1 MLPAVE
7 MASPASVRNNKAVL
21 YNKICSVIWKSN
33 FSLMFTS
40 PRKLASSPTLM
51 SSGNKSILFNLYS
64 CRLKDLAA
72 VETRCIM
79 LKLELNPH
87 IDIHVGWLLR
97 YRELE
102 ERNVGEKKTSLTWI
116 ILKQRQLWCR
126 YTRKMRG
133 KGGCATL
140 QWDRVFSSDLEIG
153 SNYVVLSGV
162 ERSLRHWEHR
172 EKRAEVLNSIWG
184 TVETVSG
191 GWNGRI

>member
-7 MASPASVRNNKAVL
+7 MASPASVRNNKAAL

-40 PRKLASSPTLM
+40 PRKLASSPMLM

-64 CRLKDLAA
+64 CCLKDLAA

-102 ERNVGEKKTSLTWI
+102 ERNVGEKKKTSLTWI
-116 ILKQRQLWCR
+116 ILKQRQRAL
-126 YTRKMRG
+126 MQIHEEDEG
-133 KGGCATL
+133 
-140 QWDRVFSSDLEIG
+140 
-153 SNYVVLSGV
+153 
-162 ERSLRHWEHR
+162 ERWMCNAS
-172 EKRAEVLNSIWG
+172 VG
-184 TVETVSG
+184 
-191 GWNGRI
+191 

>member
-7 MASPASVRNNKAVL
+7 MASPASVRNNKAAL

-40 PRKLASSPTLM
+40 PRKLASSPMLM

-64 CRLKDLAA
+64 CCLKDLAA

-102 ERNVGEKKTSLTWI
+102 ERNVWEKKNKSHMNHFKAKT
-116 ILKQRQLWCR
+116 
-126 YTRKMRG
+126 
-133 KGGCATL
+133 A
-140 QWDRVFSSDLEIG
+140 SSDADTRGRWGGKVEVQRFSGIE
-153 SNYVVLSGV
+153 LSV
-162 ERSLRHWEHR
+162 QTWR
-172 EKRAEVLNSIWG
+172 
-184 TVETVSG
+184 
-191 GWNGRI
+191 